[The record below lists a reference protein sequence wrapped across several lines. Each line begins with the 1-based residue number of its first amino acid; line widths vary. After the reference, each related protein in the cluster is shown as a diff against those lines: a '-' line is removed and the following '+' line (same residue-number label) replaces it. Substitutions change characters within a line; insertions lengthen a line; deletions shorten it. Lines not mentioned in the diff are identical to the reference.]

1 MIAEVLYRRGLV
13 ERWGRGTQKIVELC
27 LRAGHPEPEF
37 LEVAGAV
44 GVRFLPSGY
53 VAPLRVAHDLTE
65 RQRQIL
71 QAVAGGRE
79 RQVAN
84 IRAQINPQVADRTLR
99 DDLLHLNR
107 LGLVDSRGHGRG
119 AVLFLTPASKLEVE
133 PNKAE

>member
-1 MIAEVLYRRGLV
+1 
-13 ERWGRGTQKIVELC
+13 
-27 LRAGHPEPEF
+27 

-79 RQVAN
+79 RKFAN
-84 IRAQINPQVADRTLR
+84 IRALIDSTAADRTLR
-99 DDLLHLNR
+99 DDLLHFKR
-107 LGLVDSRGHGRG
+107 LGLIDSRGHGRG
-119 AVLFLTPASKLEVE
+119 AVWFLGAAQKLEGE
-133 PNKAE
+133 SNKAE